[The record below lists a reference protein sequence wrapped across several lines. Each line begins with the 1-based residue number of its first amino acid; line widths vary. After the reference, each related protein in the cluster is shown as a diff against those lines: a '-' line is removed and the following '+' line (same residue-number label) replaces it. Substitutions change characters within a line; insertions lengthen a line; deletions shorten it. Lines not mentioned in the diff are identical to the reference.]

1 MTLLKVGELA
11 KRTGKTVRAI
21 RYYEELGL
29 IETVQRTKGRFRLFD
44 EAAVGRVQLI
54 DKFHELGFSLEEIA
68 DIVKAYRASGCGDEA
83 AQKLGPVLEKSLE
96 HLRRKIAVLEG
107 FKREIEASL
116 NFVYDCAQCRQK
128 PAANTCFACQRGSH
142 SGKIP
147 YFIDK
152 LL

>member
-1 MTLLKVGELA
+1 MLLKVGELA
-11 KRTGKTVRAI
+11 RRTGKTVRAI

-44 EAAVGRVQLI
+44 ETAVGRVQLI

-68 DIVKAYRASGCGDEA
+68 AIVKAYRASGCGDEA
-83 AQKLGPVLEKSLE
+83 ARKLAPVLERSLE
-96 HLRRKIAVLEG
+96 RLRQKIAILEG

-116 NFVYDCAQCRQK
+116 DFVHDCVQCGEK
-128 PAANTCFACQRGSH
+128 PAANTCLGCQRGSH
-142 SGKIP
+142 GGRIP